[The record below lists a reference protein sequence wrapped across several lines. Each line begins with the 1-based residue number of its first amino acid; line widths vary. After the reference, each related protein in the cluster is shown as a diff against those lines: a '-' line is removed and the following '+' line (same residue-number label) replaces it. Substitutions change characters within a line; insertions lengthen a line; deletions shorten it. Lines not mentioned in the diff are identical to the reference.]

1 MAIADL
7 AASAVKWISKKSGK
21 KLAKKMSAPPIPDHV
36 VKKIAADKFNV
47 GFSCCEVMP
56 DDLQTETYWIAGH
69 AMAKRIEGVH
79 DPITAS
85 AMWLGCGDN
94 GGMFMV
100 SADCVGLTRV
110 EVTKIRD
117 MLSPIYKKVGCIG
130 INICCTHNHAGFDT
144 VGYWGKLPKTGK
156 NEKYMNLLFN
166 AVCKACHEAYENRT
180 EGDLFVGTINV
191 PEAVFDRRPPDVTH
205 DVLTRL
211 RFVPD
216 DGSKETWFLNF
227 GAHPNTLGGSCRKV
241 SADYPYYLRQTIYK
255 SKDANVLFGIGAIG
269 NVDPGNFCD
278 DNEERARMQ
287 GECLGNAALAI
298 DNDEKLD
305 CSIASLRQPFY
316 FPVDNPVL
324 AFLAL
329 LNVMSSKRY
338 PFEKGEL
345 GLALKSE
352 MTYIKIGKQKIL
364 LLPGENFPE
373 TVYGGYASAEDS
385 ATGKGPEINPAPL
398 VEIADDKNLLV
409 FGVTNDMTGY
419 VVAPN
424 DFILHP
430 TQAYLSN
437 GRDRFDRSH
446 YHETN
451 SLGYNAQQTIAD
463 NFRKMI
469 NIMNSDN

>member
-1 MAIADL
+1 MSIADL
-7 AASAVKWISKKSGK
+7 AASAVKSISKHSGK

-36 VKKIAADKFNV
+36 VKNVSADKYKV

-56 DDLQTETYWIAGH
+56 DDLATETYWIAGH
-69 AMAKRIEGVH
+69 AMAKKIEGVY
-79 DPITAS
+79 DPITVS
-85 AMWLGCGDN
+85 AMWIGCGDN

-100 SADCVGLTRV
+100 SADCIGLTRV

-156 NEKYMNLLFN
+156 NQKYMNQLFESI
-166 AVCKACHEAYENRT
+166 CKVCHEAYANKT
-180 EGDLFVGTINV
+180 DGDLFIGSAHV
-191 PEAVFDRRPPDVTH
+191 PDAVFDRRPPDVTH
-205 DVLTRL
+205 DVLTRI

-216 DGSKETWFLNF
+216 NGTNETWFLNF

-241 SADYPYYLRQTIYK
+241 SADYPYHMRQTIYK
-255 SKDANVLFGIGAIG
+255 SKNANVLFGIGAIG
-269 NVDPGNFCD
+269 NVDPGNFCED
-278 DNEERARMQ
+278 KVERVRIQ
-287 GECLGNAALAI
+287 GECLGKAALEI
-298 DNDEKLD
+298 NNDEKLD
-305 CSIASLRQPFY
+305 CTISSLRQPFY

-324 AFLAL
+324 AFLAQL
-329 LNVMSSKRY
+329 KVMSSKRY
-338 PFEKGEL
+338 PYDKGDL

-352 MTYIKIGKQKIL
+352 MTYIKLGKQKIL

-385 ATGKGPEINPAPL
+385 ATGKGPEVNPTPL
-398 VEIADDKNLLV
+398 IEIAGDENLLV

-424 DFILHP
+424 DFVLHT
-430 TQAYLSN
+430 TQPYLSN

-463 NFRKMI
+463 NFRRMVD
-469 NIMNSDN
+469 IMK